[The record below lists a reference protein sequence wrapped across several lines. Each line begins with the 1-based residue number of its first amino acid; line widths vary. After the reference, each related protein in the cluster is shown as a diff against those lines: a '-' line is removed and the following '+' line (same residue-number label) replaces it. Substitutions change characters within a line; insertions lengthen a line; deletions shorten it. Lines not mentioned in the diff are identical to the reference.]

1 MDTSSNCAALK
12 TGTYS
17 DAAASE
23 ASFHGD
29 DAHESRSHGDAALVG
44 FITINQGVE
53 ERTAGLEEQ
62 SSSHILHKLRGVI
75 PSSWIPDR
83 LVIVKDIPVTTHGTW
98 KKKKSQSGGT
108 YFRLFCL
115 FLVKQVKF

>member
-12 TGTYS
+12 TGTCS
-17 DAAASE
+17 DAATE
-23 ASFHGD
+23 ASFDGD

-53 ERTAGLEEQ
+53 ERTARLEEQ
-62 SSSHILHKLRGVI
+62 STCSNHILHKLRGVI

-83 LVIVKDIPVTTHGTW
+83 LVIVKDIPVTTHGRW
-98 KKKKSQSGGT
+98 QKKCQSDDT